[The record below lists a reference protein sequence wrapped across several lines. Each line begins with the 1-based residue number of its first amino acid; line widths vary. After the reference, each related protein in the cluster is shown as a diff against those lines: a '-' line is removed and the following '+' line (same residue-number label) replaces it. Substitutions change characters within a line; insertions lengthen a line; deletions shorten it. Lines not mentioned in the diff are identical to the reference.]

1 MTLATAAAAGT
12 DRPTPQLAEFR
23 RRLEEL
29 GGRPLADAGTLH
41 AFSVEHAADFWRE
54 LLRWSR
60 LPWSGSDE
68 VVLTDGD
75 VETARFFPGV
85 RLNYAEALLQPL
97 PGVDDESPALTSVHA
112 DRPDERWSRAELRA
126 EVRRTAARLAG
137 IGLRTG
143 EPVALV
149 TPNSGRTAIVALA
162 AAALGAPVATAPPD
176 MGAAALLG
184 RFEQVEPV
192 LLVVDRTGMAEETLD
207 RLLAGLP
214 TLRRVV
220 LLDDQP
226 LPTVTLPVDPL
237 AALPGTESDCPG
249 WERRGFD
256 APLFV
261 LFSSGTSGPPKA
273 MVHGVGGTLLEHVKE
288 HRLHNDLRPDDV
300 YYHHSTTAWM
310 VWNRHLSAL
319 ATGAHVV
326 VYDGPV
332 AGPETLWEL
341 VADQG
346 VTVFGTSPAFLQL
359 CEDAGYRPADAV
371 DLSRLR
377 TVLSSGAVLHDWQ
390 YDWVA
395 DAVGPLPLQSISGG
409 TDIIGAFVLSHPEVP
424 VRRGRIQARS
434 LGMDVTAVDDDG
446 REVVGRVGELVCRNP
461 FPSRP
466 VSFLRDPDGRRF
478 HEAYFVQNPG
488 MWTHGDLVDFEPDGS
503 ARLHGRSDG
512 VLNIDG
518 LRIGPSEIYSVLRR
532 LPEITDAAAVEQRDP
547 GRPGSGRMVLL
558 VVLRPGVR
566 LDGGLE
572 RTIRRTLRRE
582 ASAAHVPSLV
592 VAVTEL
598 PLTHNGKRSDRAARD
613 AVNGDP
619 VANVDALRNPGCLD
633 AIRTALASA
642 TVAPGSA
649 GPGDDDGLPDGV
661 RRIWCETLAVAGTDP
676 DAEFADLGGTSRQ
689 LLSLLRRVRLELGA
703 DVPLPDFARHPTLRG
718 LAEAVARVAADDEA
732 SATVSELR
740 AGTGR
745 PVFLLPDAWG
755 QHNLYAG
762 LVDRLETERPVLGLH
777 LPLTDD
783 DGRHRAVPDVAADA
797 VARIRQAQP
806 QGPYSVIG
814 YSFGGMVAYAA
825 ATALAAAGVALD
837 LVGLIDVIPPAAA
850 LTGFQLRTR
859 GWIQRMQRLRRRARG
874 TSVDTAGTAAA
885 AGTEE
890 EFFAGS
896 HGVASA
902 FRPERYDGRVSYY
915 LAATRLPIVGNSLS
929 AWRRV
934 APHLSATEVPGR
946 HMDTDDSGDGVLGRQ
961 HVATLAAHVSADLR
975 AAER

>member
-23 RRLEEL
+23 SRLEEL
-29 GGRPLADAGTLH
+29 AGRPLADAGTLH

-143 EPVALV
+143 ERVALV
-149 TPNSGRTAIVALA
+149 APNTGRTAIVALA

-249 WERRGFD
+249 WERRAFD

-377 TVLSSGAVLHDWQ
+377 TVLSSGAVLQDWQ

-395 DAVGPLPLQSISGG
+395 DAVGPLPCSRSAAEP
-409 TDIIGAFVLSHPEVP
+409 TSS
-424 VRRGRIQARS
+424 ARS
-434 LGMDVTAVDDDG
+434 CSPTRRCRCGAGASRPAASAWTWRRSTTTAARWSDG
-446 REVVGRVGELVCRNP
+446 SANWCAAIR
-461 FPSRP
+461 SRP
-466 VSFLRDPDGRRF
+466 V
-478 HEAYFVQNPG
+478 
-488 MWTHGDLVDFEPDGS
+488 
-503 ARLHGRSDG
+503 RS
-512 VLNIDG
+512 
-518 LRIGPSEIYSVLRR
+518 PS
-532 LPEITDAAAVEQRDP
+532 
-547 GRPGSGRMVLL
+547 
-558 VVLRPGVR
+558 
-566 LDGGLE
+566 
-572 RTIRRTLRRE
+572 
-582 ASAAHVPSLV
+582 
-592 VAVTEL
+592 
-598 PLTHNGKRSDRAARD
+598 
-613 AVNGDP
+613 
-619 VANVDALRNPGCLD
+619 
-633 AIRTALASA
+633 SA
-642 TVAPGSA
+642 TRTVGGSTR
-649 GPGDDDGLPDGV
+649 P
-661 RRIWCETLAVAGTDP
+661 
-676 DAEFADLGGTSRQ
+676 TSC
-689 LLSLLRRVRLELGA
+689 
-703 DVPLPDFARHPTLRG
+703 
-718 LAEAVARVAADDEA
+718 
-732 SATVSELR
+732 
-740 AGTGR
+740 
-745 PVFLLPDAWG
+745 
-755 QHNLYAG
+755 
-762 LVDRLETERPVLGLH
+762 
-777 LPLTDD
+777 
-783 DGRHRAVPDVAADA
+783 
-797 VARIRQAQP
+797 
-806 QGPYSVIG
+806 
-814 YSFGGMVAYAA
+814 
-825 ATALAAAGVALD
+825 
-837 LVGLIDVIPPAAA
+837 
-850 LTGFQLRTR
+850 RTR
-859 GWIQRMQRLRRRARG
+859 GCGPTATSSTSSRTGRRG
-874 TSVDTAGTAAA
+874 CTAAR
-885 AGTEE
+885 T
-890 EFFAGS
+890 
-896 HGVASA
+896 AS
-902 FRPERYDGRVSYY
+902 
-915 LAATRLPIVGNSLS
+915 
-929 AWRRV
+929 
-934 APHLSATEVPGR
+934 
-946 HMDTDDSGDGVLGRQ
+946 
-961 HVATLAAHVSADLR
+961 
-975 AAER
+975 

>member
-1 MTLATAAAAGT
+1 
-12 DRPTPQLAEFR
+12 
-23 RRLEEL
+23 
-29 GGRPLADAGTLH
+29 
-41 AFSVEHAADFWRE
+41 
-54 LLRWSR
+54 
-60 LPWSGSDE
+60 
-68 VVLTDGD
+68 
-75 VETARFFPGV
+75 
-85 RLNYAEALLQPL
+85 
-97 PGVDDESPALTSVHA
+97 
-112 DRPDERWSRAELRA
+112 
-126 EVRRTAARLAG
+126 
-137 IGLRTG
+137 
-143 EPVALV
+143 
-149 TPNSGRTAIVALA
+149 
-162 AAALGAPVATAPPD
+162 
-176 MGAAALLG
+176 
-184 RFEQVEPV
+184 
-192 LLVVDRTGMAEETLD
+192 
-207 RLLAGLP
+207 
-214 TLRRVV
+214 
-220 LLDDQP
+220 
-226 LPTVTLPVDPL
+226 
-237 AALPGTESDCPG
+237 
-249 WERRGFD
+249 
-256 APLFV
+256 
-261 LFSSGTSGPPKA
+261 

-341 VADQG
+341 VADQRRHRVRDQPG
-346 VTVFGTSPAFLQL
+346 VPAAVPRTPGTGPPT
-359 CEDAGYRPADAV
+359 RV

-377 TVLSSGAVLHDWQ
+377 TVLSSGAVLQDWQ

-434 LGMDVTAVDDDG
+434 LGMDVAAVDDDG
-446 REVVGRVGELVCRNP
+446 REVVGCVGELVCRNP

-466 VSFLRDPDGRRF
+466 VAFLRDPDGRRF

-558 VVLRPGVR
+558 VVLRAGVR

-592 VAVTEL
+592 VAVPEL

-676 DAEFADLGGTSRQ
+676 DADFADLGGTSRQ

-703 DVPLPDFARHPTLRG
+703 DVPLRDFARHPTLRG
-718 LAEAVARVAADDEA
+718 LAEAVALASLPTTRLPQPCPSCVRV
-732 SATVSELR
+732 R
-740 AGTGR
+740 AGRCSCCPTPGGSTTSTPDWSTGWRPNARCWACICRSSTTRGGTAPSRTSPRTPSRGSGR
-745 PVFLLPDAWG
+745 P
-755 QHNLYAG
+755 
-762 LVDRLETERPVLGLH
+762 
-777 LPLTDD
+777 
-783 DGRHRAVPDVAADA
+783 
-797 VARIRQAQP
+797 
-806 QGPYSVIG
+806 S
-814 YSFGGMVAYAA
+814 
-825 ATALAAAGVALD
+825 
-837 LVGLIDVIPPAAA
+837 
-850 LTGFQLRTR
+850 
-859 GWIQRMQRLRRRARG
+859 RRAR
-874 TSVDTAGTAAA
+874 
-885 AGTEE
+885 
-890 EFFAGS
+890 
-896 HGVASA
+896 
-902 FRPERYDGRVSYY
+902 
-915 LAATRLPIVGNSLS
+915 TR
-929 AWRRV
+929 
-934 APHLSATEVPGR
+934 
-946 HMDTDDSGDGVLGRQ
+946 
-961 HVATLAAHVSADLR
+961 
-975 AAER
+975 